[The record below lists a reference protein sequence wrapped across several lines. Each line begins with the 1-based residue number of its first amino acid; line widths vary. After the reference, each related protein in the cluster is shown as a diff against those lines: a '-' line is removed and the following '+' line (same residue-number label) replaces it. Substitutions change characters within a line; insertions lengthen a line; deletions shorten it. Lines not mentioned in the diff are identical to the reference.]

1 MFMPRTSIIITTHNR
16 PQLVP
21 RAIASAR
28 TAGES
33 VEIIVVDDASS
44 DETEAICKSI
54 PDINY
59 VRLERNQGV
68 AGARNVG
75 LVACHGEYI
84 TFLDDDDVRLRNS
97 LDEQI
102 EALRKNPEAMLCY
115 AKAIPEEAGGKR
127 GEPYPLQCPQGD
139 VLWELLVRNFI
150 PCGTVVFRRA
160 CISRAGLLD
169 NSVPGIDDWDMWIRI
184 CELFPV
190 VAIETAV
197 VISRQSTPISAQGS
211 SDTVGLIARGRK
223 RFRENWLKLPRVA
236 NAERRRRNET
246 WRAFSRNVA
255 EHLAWKTFYALCKVE
270 MRQALRS
277 ARVLLQLHPSG
288 LFAVLRRWTS
298 SATFITL
305 IAAGFGGKDPAAAE
319 RHFKQI
325 RSNAPRS

>member
-1 MFMPRTSIIITTHNR
+1 MPRASIIITTHNR

-28 TAGES
+28 LAGEG
-33 VEIIVVDDASS
+33 VEIIVIDDASS
-44 DETEAICKSI
+44 DETQAICKLI

-75 LVACHGEYI
+75 LVASSGEYI

-102 EALRKNPEAMLCY
+102 EALRKTPQAMLCY
-115 AKAIPEEAGGKR
+115 AKAIPEEASGKQ
-127 GEPYPLQCPQGD
+127 GEPYPAHCPQGD
-139 VLWELLVRNFI
+139 ILWELLVRNFI

-160 CISRAGLLD
+160 CISRVGLLD
-169 NSVPGIDDWDMWIRI
+169 DSIPGIDDWDMWLRI
-184 CELFPV
+184 CELVPV
-190 VAIETAV
+190 VAVQTPV
-197 VISRQSTPISAQGS
+197 LISRQSTPISAQGS

-223 RFRENWLKLPRVA
+223 HFRENWLKLPRVA
-236 NAERRRRNET
+236 SAARRRRSET

-255 EHLAWKTFYALCKVE
+255 EHLAWETFYALGKAE

-277 ARVLLQLHPSG
+277 ARLLLQLHPSG

-298 SATFITL
+298 SPTFITL
-305 IAAGFGGKDPAAAE
+305 ITASFGGKDPANAK
-319 RHFKQI
+319 RHFKRI
-325 RSNAPRS
+325 RSNTSRP